1 MTFSPGQVVT
11 LKSGSQ
17 PLTVVSVAEEDIDC
31 VWIGEEGEFFR
42 QVIPAV
48 ALTAI
53 DADEEDIEDEDDTE
67 TESDEAEDDDEPEEE
82 ETSKSSGKRKVA

>member
-1 MTFSPGQVVT
+1 MTFEPGQVVT

-17 PLTVVSVAEEDIDC
+17 PLTVVSVDDDDIDC

-53 DADEEDIEDEDDTE
+53 DADEQDSEDED
-67 TESDEAEDDDEPEEE
+67 ESDEAEDEAESEA
-82 ETSKSSGKRKVA
+82 SGTASRKRRVA

>member
-1 MTFSPGQVVT
+1 MFEPGQVVT

-17 PLTVVSVAEEDIDC
+17 PMTVVSVTEEDIDC
-31 VWIGEEGEFFR
+31 VWIGEEGDFFR

-53 DADEEDIEDEDDTE
+53 DADEEDTEDEEEADS
-67 TESDEAEDDDEPEEE
+67 ESDDAEGEEEAEEE
-82 ETSKSSGKRKVA
+82 ESGKTSGKRKVA